1 VKFLLDQGVPARAAA
16 LLRESGMS
24 AVHTSEVGLASADD
38 SNILKWC
45 LENETVVVTL
55 DADFH
60 ASIALSRRKS
70 PSAVRFRIQGLKGPE
85 VARIVAGL
93 AQAHARELES
103 GVLMTVER
111 KGVRIRQLPV
121 EAPPPK

>member
-1 VKFLLDQGVPARAAA
+1 
-16 LLRESGMS
+16 
-24 AVHTSEVGLASADD
+24 
-38 SNILKWC
+38 
-45 LENETVVVTL
+45 
-55 DADFH
+55 
-60 ASIALSRRKS
+60 
-70 PSAVRFRIQGLKGPE
+70 